1 MDVPGPLVGCEVH
14 LDRLPEPKARPGRAR
29 GPLDAPPFLPVVR
42 DFAFVAD
49 AAVAAEAI
57 VKAARGA
64 DRQLVT
70 DAAVFDV
77 YRGTGLPDGKV
88 SVAVA
93 VTLQPR
99 VATLTD
105 AEIEAAGAKI
115 VTAVAKATGATLR
128 S

>member
-1 MDVPGPLVGCEVH
+1 MDVT
-14 LDRLPEPKARPGRAR
+14 

-42 DFAFVAD
+42 DFAFVVD

-99 VATLTD
+99 AATLTD
-105 AEIEAAGAKI
+105 AEIEAAGARI
-115 VTAVAKATGATLR
+115 VAAVAKATGATLR